1 MTAYR
6 DVLAYHIGD
15 IVCSL
20 ALMLFVFQL
29 ITLFRAVRHKRR
41 AAFVVVPAVEC
52 AIGFAFLYLLLDGIY
67 QAHYTGGR
75 TSYPAVVNA
84 LYDLPATAVIGIEVL
99 LVLLTYLTLRSIN
112 RYEKSHISGGAIKET
127 LDLLP
132 VAVCFGDRNGEVH
145 LSNVKMNE
153 YCRKVTNGNL
163 YNTNE
168 LWRIICEK
176 GEAHGAQMLVV
187 TDDNTALMFAKTD
200 IQANGNLYTQITAV
214 DFTEPYKITAELK
227 ANEKKLRDIQYRMRL
242 MSSEQNSLVMNRE
255 ILKARTTLHDEVGYV
270 LLRSRYY
277 FENPDEADEASIAEL
292 LTITNALLLGEA
304 EKVDDAQTDIIDY
317 TVKLANG
324 IGVEVVI
331 NGAPPE
337 SAKELL
343 ALAIRECAAN
353 TVKHAEGDLLTVD
366 VATENG
372 KTQICLTNN
381 GKPPMGEI
389 TETGGLLSLRK
400 TAEAQ
405 GAKMCVKSMPEFKL
419 TLEK

>member
-20 ALMLFVFQL
+20 ALMLYVFQM
-29 ITLFRAVRHKRR
+29 ITLFRAIRQKRSVE
-41 AAFVVVPAVEC
+41 FITLSAVEC
-52 AIGFAFLYLLLDGIY
+52 AMSFAFLYLLLDGIY

-75 TSYPAVVNA
+75 TTYPVAVNA
-84 LYDLPATAVIGIEVL
+84 LYDSSFAAVIGVE
-99 LVLLTYLTLRSIN
+99 LVLALFAFLTLRNIK
-112 RYEKSHISGGAIKET
+112 RYEKSHVFSSAIKET

-132 VAVCFGDRNGEVH
+132 VAVCFGDSKGDVH

-163 YNTNE
+163 YNTKE
-168 LWRIICEK
+168 LWQIICEK
-176 GEAHGAQMLVV
+176 GEVHGAQMLVV
-187 TDDNTALMFAKTD
+187 TDDNTALMFAISEVQT
-200 IQANGNLYTQITAV
+200 NGNAYTQITAV

-227 ANEKKLRDIQYRMRL
+227 TNEKKLRDIQYRMRL

-277 FENPDEADEASIAEL
+277 FENPDEADEESISEL
-292 LTITNALLLGEA
+292 LNITNALLLGEA
-304 EKVDDAQTDIIDY
+304 EKSDDAQTDIVDY

-324 IGVEVVI
+324 IGVKVVI
-331 NGAPPE
+331 NGTPPE

-353 TVKHAEGDLLTVD
+353 TIKHAEGDLLRMD
-366 VATENG
+366 IAAENG

-381 GKPPMGEI
+381 GKTPTGEI
-389 TETGGLLSLRK
+389 IETGGLLSLRK

-405 GAKMCVKSMPEFKL
+405 GAKMNVQSTPQFKL
-419 TLEK
+419 TLEI

>member
-1 MTAYR
+1 
-6 DVLAYHIGD
+6 
-15 IVCSL
+15 
-20 ALMLFVFQL
+20 
-29 ITLFRAVRHKRR
+29 
-41 AAFVVVPAVEC
+41 
-52 AIGFAFLYLLLDGIY
+52 
-67 QAHYTGGR
+67 
-75 TSYPAVVNA
+75 
-84 LYDLPATAVIGIEVL
+84 
-99 LVLLTYLTLRSIN
+99 
-112 RYEKSHISGGAIKET
+112 
-127 LDLLP
+127 
-132 VAVCFGDRNGEVH
+132 
-145 LSNVKMNE
+145 
-153 YCRKVTNGNL
+153 
-163 YNTNE
+163 
-168 LWRIICEK
+168 
-176 GEAHGAQMLVV
+176 MLVV

-353 TVKHAEGDLLTVD
+353 TVKHAEGDLLKAD
-366 VATENG
+366 IAFENG
-372 KTQICLTNN
+372 KTQIFLMNN

-405 GAKMCVKSMPEFKL
+405 GAKMSVKSAPHL
-419 TLEK
+419 IIILEI